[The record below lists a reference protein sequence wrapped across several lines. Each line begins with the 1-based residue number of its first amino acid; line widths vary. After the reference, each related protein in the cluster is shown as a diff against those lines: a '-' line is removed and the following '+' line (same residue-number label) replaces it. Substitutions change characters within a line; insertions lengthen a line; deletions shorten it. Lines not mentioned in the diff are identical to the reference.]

1 MKKLS
6 IFMSAL
12 ALLAFASC
20 DNKGSD
26 LDGDFIEDGFYVVG
40 EATGSDEIQ
49 SAYMMAA
56 GFNEV
61 DKAKRDGMYEKYVA
75 LEANKEFSLAIYEA
89 GDITYYGAELD
100 DMDLTGKTENP
111 AIVIKRGALQIGADA
126 PKMKVAE
133 SGLYHVVLDLNLA
146 GDLNAPIII
155 VAPTQWGVRGA
166 MNGWGFTPMEE
177 PAFNATKMTYTL
189 KNMECQSTGG
199 FKFAYGFGWK
209 VNMDDLGMVKAEIGL
224 GNNCADKNLPLMSN
238 DLSNTGQDIQIK
250 RGIYDIELVWTLKGG
265 NLGKN
270 FTAKLTKV
278 GSLPAIDYSNCVL
291 ELVGS
296 GIATQTGSYADAI
309 WTWGNCLLSS
319 NEGKPSVNGKV
330 YTWTWSNVQLVNDG
344 WKIRTKDFAK
354 QGDIE
359 NFDLDASIIDRA
371 ASVSATESGDIKVA
385 AGTYNIT
392 LTINADED
400 VKTLVIAAAN

>member
-12 ALLAFASC
+12 ALLTFASC
-20 DNKGSD
+20 DQKGTD
-26 LDGDFIEDGFYVVG
+26 LGGDFIEDGFYVVG

-61 DKAKRDGMYEKYVA
+61 DKSKRDGMYEKYVA
-75 LEANKEFSLAIYEA
+75 LEAGKEFSLAIYEA
-89 GDITYYGAELD
+89 GDITYYGAELA
-100 DMDLTGKTENP
+100 DMDLTGLSDNP
-111 AIVIKRGALQIGADA
+111 AIVIKRGDLQVGADA
-126 PKMKVAE
+126 PKMQVSQ
-133 SGLYHVVLDLNLA
+133 SGLYHVVLDLDLQ
-146 GDLNAPIII
+146 GDLGTPIII
-155 VAPTQWGVRGA
+155 VAPTKWGVRGA
-166 MNGWGFTPMEE
+166 MNGWGYTPME
-177 PAFNATKMTYTL
+177 ASDFNLKKITYTI
-189 KNMECQSTGG
+189 KNMECAATGG
-199 FKFAYGFGWK
+199 FKFAYGLGWK
-209 VNMDDLGMVKAEIGL
+209 VNMDDMGKIKAEMGL
-224 GNNCADKNLPLMSN
+224 GNNCADKNLPLMTD
-238 DLSNTGQDIQIK
+238 DLSNTGADIQIK

-278 GSLPAIDYSNCVL
+278 GSLPAVDYTNCVL

-296 GIATQTGSYADAI
+296 GISAQTGSYTDNF
-309 WTWGNCLLSS
+309 WSWGNCLLAS

-330 YTWTWSNVQLVNDG
+330 YTWTWSNVELANDG
-344 WKIRTKDFAK
+344 WKIRTKDAAA
-354 QGDIE
+354 QGDIA
-359 NFDLDASIIDRA
+359 NFDLGADIIDRT
-371 ASVSATESGDIKVA
+371 ASVSASASGDIKVD

-392 LTINADED
+392 LTINAEED

>member
-26 LDGDFIEDGFYVVG
+26 LDDDFIEDGFYVVG

-100 DMDLTGKTENP
+100 DMDLTGLDNNP

-126 PKMKVAE
+126 PKMTVAE
-133 SGLYHVVLDLNLA
+133 SGLYHVVLDLNLG

-155 VAPTQWGVRGA
+155 VAPTQWGVRGV

-189 KNMECQSTGG
+189 KNLECKSTGG
-199 FKFAYGFGWK
+199 FKFAYGPGWK
-209 VNMDDLGMVKAEIGL
+209 VNMDDMGMVKAEMGL
-224 GNNCADKNLPLMSN
+224 GNNCADNNLPLMSN
-238 DLSNTGQDIQIK
+238 DLSNTGKDIQIK

-270 FTAKLTKV
+270 FTATLTKV
-278 GSLPAIDYSNCVL
+278 GSLPAVDYTNCVL
-291 ELVGS
+291 ELVGA
-296 GIATQTGSYADAI
+296 GIATQTGSYADAF
-309 WTWGNCLLSS
+309 WSWGNCLLSS

-344 WKIRTKDFAK
+344 WKIRTKDASS
-354 QGDIE
+354 QGDVE

>member
-1 MKKLS
+1 
-6 IFMSAL
+6 
-12 ALLAFASC
+12 
-20 DNKGSD
+20 
-26 LDGDFIEDGFYVVG
+26 
-40 EATGSDEIQ
+40 
-49 SAYMMAA
+49 
-56 GFNEV
+56 
-61 DKAKRDGMYEKYVA
+61 
-75 LEANKEFSLAIYEA
+75 
-89 GDITYYGAELD
+89 
-100 DMDLTGKTENP
+100 
-111 AIVIKRGALQIGADA
+111 
-126 PKMKVAE
+126 
-133 SGLYHVVLDLNLA
+133 
-146 GDLNAPIII
+146 
-155 VAPTQWGVRGA
+155 
-166 MNGWGFTPMEE
+166 
-177 PAFNATKMTYTL
+177 
-189 KNMECQSTGG
+189 
-199 FKFAYGFGWK
+199 
-209 VNMDDLGMVKAEIGL
+209 MDDLGMVKAEIGL

>member
-89 GDITYYGAELD
+89 GDITYYGAELA
-100 DMDLTGKTENP
+100 DMDLNGLAENP

-146 GDLNAPIII
+146 GDLNTPIII

-199 FKFAYGFGWK
+199 FKFAYGNGWK
-209 VNMDDLGMVKAEIGL
+209 VNMDDMGMVKAEIGL

-250 RGIYDIELVWTLKGG
+250 RGIYDVELVWTLKGG
-265 NLGKN
+265 NLAKN

-278 GSLPAIDYSNCVL
+278 GSLPAIDYTNCVL
-291 ELVGS
+291 ELVGA
-296 GIATQTGSYADAI
+296 GVATQTGSYADAF
-309 WTWGNCLLSS
+309 WSWGNCLLSS
-319 NEGKPSVNGKV
+319 NEGKPSVNGKM

-344 WKIRTKDFAK
+344 WKIRTKDAAK

-359 NFDLDASIIDRA
+359 NFDLGADIIDRA